1 GTGCRVAR
9 REGGARKSLSL
20 RELRSGSREAGV
32 VERDRGG
39 HGPATVSGEQAP
51 EVATI
56 RADADGKAGR
66 ERRSTESG
74 DLFRTRASNP
84 FVEEGVKSM
93 VWFIRLLLLLVMLL
107 PAGMLAARGQPRALD
122 PVVLTATKLETRADQ
137 LGTSVTVVPGGD
149 EQKSQF

>member
-1 GTGCRVAR
+1 M
-9 REGGARKSLSL
+9 GG
-20 RELRSGSREAGV
+20 
-32 VERDRGG
+32 GG
-39 HGPATVSGEQAP
+39 GGGGGNGPATVSGEHAP

-74 DLFRTRASNP
+74 DLFRTTASNP

-107 PAGMLAARGQPRALD
+107 PAGMLAAQEQPRDLD
-122 PVVLTATKLETRADQ
+122 PVVLTATKLET
-137 LGTSVTVVPGGD
+137 
-149 EQKSQF
+149 